1 MRESKTIAAA
11 LGSVSL
17 LALSHAAMAQT
28 EAAASAPA
36 QLQEVVV
43 TAQKRSENV
52 QTVPISM
59 TALTGKSLTEKSVTT
74 LADLQFAAPSLSVEN
89 AGLTQSV
96 NIRGI
101 GLASG
106 SPNAA
111 NGVATYVDGV
121 FQPPIVSAGSY
132 YDLADVEVLRGPQ
145 GTFVGSNS
153 TGGAIFINSQ
163 SPKLGRLEGYGML
176 GGGTYGALLGQGA
189 VNLPLGDTLAVRVAI
204 NDQQH
209 DSYYTDHGPYHDKPG
224 RLDELDY
231 RLGIQWKPAS
241 FYQATFKLESIQRET
256 GGYAYQ
262 PVPGTTYGSDLPAGA
277 AWHELYYNAP
287 TANNERAIQGSLTQQ
302 FQLPGDITL
311 KSITAYQNK
320 QIHNLYDVDAAEV
333 PVSAAATA
341 NDTEDQ
347 FVREKVY
354 TQEFDLLSPT
364 ERTLSWI
371 AGGYFQRNRID
382 VIIEDGA
389 FPTHILVQNKKT
401 TLGVFGQVSYRLS
414 PTLVAT
420 VGLRYSNYSV
430 DGSGDV
436 LIGAG
441 IPGFP
446 PGGLD
451 VANTGGHEEDHAL
464 TGKAN
469 IDWTFAPHNLL
480 YAFVARGYKSGG
492 IETPTTGFLK
502 ETVWNYEIGWKSTL
516 LDGHMKT
523 QLDAFYN
530 DYNNFQ
536 FDTVDTATGQGAVQ
550 NVPSATIA
558 GVEAQAQVQY
568 GGLRGDAAASYVHS
582 RLGDYKVID
591 QNALPAG
598 PTQPQC
604 ATGQTVG
611 CTDYTAP
618 GVIRDISGAPNLFS
632 PEFTFNAG
640 AEYAFDIADGFVLT
654 PRMNYSYQ
662 SSQES
667 SPSLDAFYKI
677 PGRSLVSALVSLE
690 HGPWLAQLRV
700 TNALNKIY
708 VTGFSVNGGAGD
720 RFYGAPREV
729 MFVLQRSF

>member
-1 MRESKTIAAA
+1 MKNSARVLIVLGSASAAILA
-11 LGSVSL
+11 HAARAQSVSL
-17 LALSHAAMAQT
+17 AGPQPAQQ
-28 EAAASAPA
+28 

-74 LADLQFAAPSLSVEN
+74 LSDLQFAAPSLSVEN

-111 NGVATYVDGV
+111 NGVATYVDGA
-121 FQPPIVSAGSY
+121 FQPPIVSGGSY

-163 SPKLGRLEGYGML
+163 SPKLDRFEGYGML
-176 GGGTYGALLGQGA
+176 GGGTYGNFLGQGA
-189 VNLPLGDTLAVRVAI
+189 VNLPVGDTLAVRFAV

-209 DSYYTDHGPYHDKPG
+209 DSYYTDHGPYNNKPG

-231 RLGIQWKPAS
+231 RVGIQWKPVD
-241 FYQATFKLESIQRET
+241 FYQATFKLESVQRET

-262 PVPGTTYGSDLPAGA
+262 PVPGTTFGSDLPAGA
-277 AWHELYYNAP
+277 SWHDLYYNAP
-287 TANNERAIQGSLTQQ
+287 TANNERAIQGGLTQQ
-302 FQLPGDITL
+302 FQLPGSITL

-320 QIHNLYDVDAAEV
+320 QIHNLYDVDATEV
-333 PVSAAATA
+333 AA
-341 NDTEDQ
+341 NTEDQ

-354 TQEFDLLSPT
+354 TQEFDLLSAT
-364 ERTLSWI
+364 DRNLSWI

-382 VIIEDGA
+382 VNIEDGA

-401 TLGVFGQVSYRLS
+401 TLGAFGQVSYRLT

-420 VGLRYSNYSV
+420 VGLRYSSYKV

-436 LIGAG
+436 VIGAG

-446 PGGLD
+446 PGGLA
-451 VANTGGHEEDHAL
+451 VANTGGREEDHAL

-492 IETPTTGFLK
+492 IETPTTSFLK
-502 ETVWNYEIGWKSTL
+502 ETVWNYEVGWKSTL

-530 DYNNFQ
+530 DYNDFQ
-536 FDTVDTATGQGAVQ
+536 FDTVNTATGQAAVQ

-558 GVEAQAQVQY
+558 GLEGQAQVQY
-568 GGLRGDAAASYVHS
+568 GGFRGDAGASYVHS

-591 QNALPAG
+591 QNLLPPG
-598 PTQPQC
+598 NLLPQC
-604 ATGQTVG
+604 AVRQTVG
-611 CTDYTAP
+611 CTNYTGA
-618 GVIRDISGAPNLFS
+618 VRDISGAPNLLS
-632 PEFTFNAG
+632 PEFSFNG
-640 AEYAFDIADGFVLT
+640 GVEYAFNIADGFVLT
-654 PRMNYSYQ
+654 PRLNYSHQ
-662 SSQES
+662 SSQEA

-677 PGRSLVSALVSLE
+677 PGRSLVSALLSLD
-690 HGPWLAQLRV
+690 HGPWLAQIRA
-700 TNALNKIY
+700 TNMLNKIY

-729 MFVLQRSF
+729 MFVVQRNF